1 MPDRLVRG
9 LLPAEGLR
17 AVHVRVSDTARIAR
31 MLHGL
36 YPTAAHLFAESLA
49 AGLLV
54 ASLQKD
60 RSRVNVQV
68 ECDGPLR
75 GLFVDAD
82 LEGNV
87 RGYVRGPNVHFPG
100 DPVAGAR
107 AALGGSGFLS
117 VMRDLGGGNFYR
129 GQVELRAMGVAADL
143 GRYFAESEQVATAL
157 DIAVVPHQGEALGD
171 VAGIL
176 VQRLPGGDET
186 ALEATRARL
195 AAGGF
200 REALASGSG
209 AQAAIAAVAG
219 EGFELLADLEVAYRC
234 GCSLERARVAVSAL
248 GRQGILDVLESEG
261 EAIVTCEFCRQR
273 YVVGEEDL
281 RDMAR
286 RLEGAE
292 GTGS

>member
-9 LLPAEGLR
+9 LLPSEGLR
-17 AVHVRVSDTARIAR
+17 AVHVRVSETARIAR

-60 RSRVNVQV
+60 RSRVNVQL
-68 ECDGPLR
+68 ECNGPVR

-87 RGYVRGPNVHFPG
+87 RGYVRHPHVHFPG

-107 AALGGSGFLS
+107 AALGSSGFLS

-129 GQVELRAMGVAADL
+129 GQVELLAMGVAADL

-157 DIAVVPHQGEALGD
+157 DIAVVPHPDEPLGD
-171 VAGIL
+171 VAGVL
-176 VQRLPGGDET
+176 VQRLPGGHEA
-186 ALEATRARL
+186 ALEAMRARL
-195 AAGGF
+195 AAGAF
-200 REALASGSG
+200 REALARGSG

-234 GCSLERARVAVSAL
+234 GCSLERARMAVSAL

-261 EAIVTCEFCRQR
+261 EAVVTCEFCRQR
-273 YVVGEEDL
+273 YVVGDEDL
-281 RDMAR
+281 RDMVR
-286 RLEGAE
+286 RLEQAE
-292 GTGS
+292 GPGS